1 MEPSNVR
8 KDDKET
14 SDVNK
19 GVTEAEYTG
28 SNAGPTDGGT
38 NDSRNAP
45 GAGAPGVDNASAEE
59 SRSAFEDDKI
69 ASALTI
75 GVVLS
80 MKRNELDE
88 AARALGVDS
97 KLIPTKDGVLVAVIT
112 ALTDRQTSQR
122 TAAALAA
129 DRQTSQRTAAA
140 LAAQYAE
147 AQAASLR
154 TEELERERAAA
165 IAAAQ
170 AESERLQ
177 AFVEEEFE
185 ELERGRLQAQV
196 DEETK
201 RRTAAESLSVQG
213 EFGDEKIKPR
223 QETFNQASSIKQGK
237 PPALGTEVITETKF
251 STGRLAWLARLQ
263 QKAEG
268 VPVSR
273 PLHKSSSEPG
283 GAPAPGRLTR
293 RAVERDNRA
302 NGWTQAA
309 TVPEQLARKTLELNA
324 ADVVGGLLSDEDI
337 KALKGGSPTE
347 RLHELANNPETM
359 PTVMLATRSLEDDDT
374 AALEHFISMFGQ
386 TSGEPSSRS
395 RCLSRALAAATTFT
409 ICGKVL
415 HGVPGT
421 VHDFAATEVPK
432 MTRTEAEALA
442 ASLKGVGSRWGS
454 VPVPLVIESA
464 VEAVLSAQ
472 ELINNAG
479 FNHIAGAIDNG
490 SAVYRILF
498 ENGEGD
504 KDMNAKAKTAF
515 ETIMLKYPNDFDRVI
530 EELMAWAKR
539 QPATTGNA
547 HSIFTLIDKKVMHVK
562 EHADRSAL
570 EKEITLLKA
579 KLGASHKAPAA
590 DHTPVQA
597 KAIRTNKPHH
607 SAANPSLN
615 DASLQNTHS
624 AVTCFNCNEPGH
636 YAANCSSPCRKCGAD
651 HFSNECTVTRGA
663 PNTTAGAKNGRGRAS
678 P

>member
-112 ALTDRQTSQR
+112 ALM
-122 TAAALAA
+122 

-154 TEELERERAAA
+154 TEELERERSAA

-170 AESERLQ
+170 AVPLRSEVLKSERLQ
-177 AFVEEEFE
+177 AKLEEEIE
-185 ELERGRLQAQV
+185 EPDRERVQAQV

-213 EFGDEKIKPR
+213 EFGDEKIKTR
-223 QETFNQASSIKQGK
+223 QETFTHTGSIKQGK
-237 PPALGTEVITETKF
+237 PHALGTEVITETTF
-251 STGRLAWLARLQ
+251 PHGRLARLL
-263 QKAEG
+263 QKTEG
-268 VPVSR
+268 VLVSR
-273 PLHKSSSEPG
+273 PMHKSSSEPG

-302 NGWTQAA
+302 NGWTQAS

-337 KALKGGSPTE
+337 KALTGGSPTE

-395 RCLSRALAAATTFT
+395 RCLSRALAAAPTFT

-615 DASLQNTHS
+615 DASLQNTHP

>member
-28 SNAGPTDGGT
+28 STAGPTDGGT

-97 KLIPTKDGVLVAVIT
+97 KLIPTKDDVLEAVLT
-112 ALTDRQTSQR
+112 AL
-122 TAAALAA
+122 A
-129 DRQTSQRTAAA
+129 DRQASQRTAAA

-154 TEELERERAAA
+154 TEELERERAAE

-170 AESERLQ
+170 AANFRSERLQ
-177 AFVEEEFE
+177 HERLQAKLEEEKE
-185 ELERGRLQAQV
+185 ELERERLQAQV

-213 EFGDEKIKPR
+213 EFGDEKLKTR
-223 QETFNQASSIKQGK
+223 QETFTHTGSIKQGK
-237 PPALGTEVITETKF
+237 PHALDTEVITETEI
-251 STGRLAWLARLQ
+251 TPGRLARLARLQ

-283 GAPAPGRLTR
+283 GAPAPGRLTW

-302 NGWTQAA
+302 NGWTQAS

-324 ADVVGGLLSDEDI
+324 ADVVGGLLSVEDI

-395 RCLSRALAAATTFT
+395 RCLSRALAAAPTFT

-504 KDMNAKAKTAF
+504 KDMNAKAKTA
-515 ETIMLKYPNDFDRVI
+515 LDHHAQVS
-530 EELMAWAKR
+530 KR
-539 QPATTGNA
+539 LRPR
-547 HSIFTLIDKKVMHVK
+547 H
-562 EHADRSAL
+562 R
-570 EKEITLLKA
+570 
-579 KLGASHKAPAA
+579 GAYGMGEAPACHHGQCTQHL
-590 DHTPVQA
+590 HTH
-597 KAIRTNKPHH
+597 R
-607 SAANPSLN
+607 
-615 DASLQNTHS
+615 
-624 AVTCFNCNEPGH
+624 
-636 YAANCSSPCRKCGAD
+636 
-651 HFSNECTVTRGA
+651 
-663 PNTTAGAKNGRGRAS
+663 
-678 P
+678 